1 MCTELYGDW
10 SLHNQ
15 YFSGIND
22 FLSLTEKIENCL
34 FEVLMMFFS

>member
-15 YFSGIND
+15 HFSGINEFSESD
-22 FLSLTEKIENCL
+22 SKIIENSLSLSL
-34 FEVLMMFFS
+34 RY